1 MRYASG
7 RLLHGAIVVWAAYT
21 VTWLLLYLLP
31 SDPVSLM
38 LVASG
43 DSSEQTRAALEAKYG
58 LDQPPL
64 LQYLTLLGRAL
75 GGDFGD
81 SIEYGRPVLDVVLGA
96 VPYTIQLGVAALA
109 VSIVVG
115 FGVAI
120 LANATRSAWLRNI
133 LFSLPSAFLSFP
145 VFLTGLLLVQVFA
158 FSLHLFPAV
167 GTDGWRSLVLPALT
181 SGIPASAAIAQVA
194 TKSIHEYLR
203 SPQSSYLRAR
213 GMTRGRILVAH
224 ALRNAVI
231 PAVTILGMQ
240 IGGILAGAVITET
253 VFSRQGLGRVLQ
265 NGVLSQDI
273 PLVQGVVVLSAVL
286 FVLSSFLVDLVYPL
300 LDPRIRK
307 V

>member
-1 MRYASG
+1 MRYVSR

-38 LVASG
+38 LVGSAN
-43 DSSEQTRAALEAKYG
+43 SSEETRAALEAKYG
-58 LDQPPL
+58 LDRSPF
-64 LQYLTLLGRAL
+64 LQYLTLLGRAFL
-75 GGDFGD
+75 GDFGD
-81 SIEYGRPVLDVVLGA
+81 SIEYGRPVLDIVLGA
-96 VPYTIQLGVAALA
+96 VPYTIQLGVAAVG

-115 FGVAI
+115 IGLAI
-120 LANATRSAWLRNI
+120 LANATRAAWLRNI

-158 FSLHLFPAV
+158 FSLHLLPAV
-167 GTDGWRSLVLPALT
+167 GTTGWRSLVLPALT
-181 SGIPASAAIAQVA
+181 SGIPASAAVAQVA
-194 TKSIHEYLR
+194 TKAIHEYLA
-203 SPQSSYLRAR
+203 SPQAAYLRAR
-213 GMTRGRILVAH
+213 GITRPRILLAH

-240 IGGILAGAVITET
+240 VGGILAGAVITET

-286 FVLSSFLVDLVYPL
+286 FVLTSFLVDLVYPL
-300 LDPRIRK
+300 LDPRIRRA
-307 V
+307 

>member
-1 MRYASG
+1 MRYASR

-38 LVASG
+38 LVGSG
-43 DSSEQTRAALEAKYG
+43 NSSEETRAALEAKYG
-58 LDQPPL
+58 LDRPPL
-64 LQYLTLLGRAL
+64 LQYMTLLGQAL
-75 GGDFGD
+75 LGDFGD

-96 VPYTIQLGVAALA
+96 VPYTIQLGVAAVA

-115 FGVAI
+115 IGLAL
-120 LANATRSAWLRNI
+120 LANATRAAWLRNI

-145 VFLTGLLLVQVFA
+145 IFLTGLLLVQIFA
-158 FSLHLFPAV
+158 FSLHLLPAV
-167 GTDGWRSLVLPALT
+167 GTSGWQSLVLPALT
-181 SGIPASAAIAQVA
+181 SGVPASAAIAQVA
-194 TKSIHEYLR
+194 TKSIHEYLD

-213 GMTRGRILVAH
+213 GVTRRRILLAH

-240 IGGILAGAVITET
+240 VGGILAGAVITET

-286 FVLSSFLVDLVYPL
+286 FVLTSFLVDLVYPL
-300 LDPRIRK
+300 LDPRIRS

>member
-1 MRYASG
+1 MR
-7 RLLHGAIVVWAAYT
+7 HGA
-21 VTWLLLYLLP
+21 LL
-31 SDPVSLM
+31 
-38 LVASG
+38 
-43 DSSEQTRAALEAKYG
+43 
-58 LDQPPL
+58 
-64 LQYLTLLGRAL
+64 
-75 GGDFGD
+75 GDFGD

-96 VPYTIQLGVAALA
+96 VPYTIQLGVAAVA

-115 FGVAI
+115 IGLAL
-120 LANATRSAWLRNI
+120 LANATRTAWLRNI

-145 VFLTGLLLVQVFA
+145 VFLTGLLLVQIFA
-158 FSLHLFPAV
+158 FSLHLLPAV
-167 GTDGWRSLVLPALT
+167 GTSGWQSLVLPALT
-181 SGIPASAAIAQVA
+181 SGVPASAAIAQVA
-194 TKSIHEYLR
+194 TKSIHEYLD

-213 GMTRGRILVAH
+213 GVTRRRILLAH

-240 IGGILAGAVITET
+240 VGGILAGAVITET

-286 FVLSSFLVDLVYPL
+286 FVLTSLLVDLVYPL
-300 LDPRIRK
+300 LDPRIRS

>member
-1 MRYASG
+1 MRYASR

-38 LVASG
+38 LVGSG
-43 DSSEQTRAALEAKYG
+43 NSSEETRAALEAKYG
-58 LDQPPL
+58 LDRPPL

-75 GGDFGD
+75 LGDFGD

-96 VPYTIQLGVAALA
+96 VPYTIQLGVAAVAVSLVVGIGLA
-109 VSIVVG
+109 V
-115 FGVAI
+115 
-120 LANATRSAWLRNI
+120 LANATRTAWLRNI

-145 VFLTGLLLVQVFA
+145 IFLSGLLLVQIFA
-158 FSLHLFPAV
+158 FSLHLLPAV
-167 GTDGWRSLVLPALT
+167 GTSGWQSLVLPALT
-181 SGIPASAAIAQVA
+181 SGVPASAAIAQVA
-194 TKSIHEYLR
+194 TKSIHEYLD
-203 SPQSSYLRAR
+203 SSQSSYLRAR
-213 GMTRGRILVAH
+213 GVTRGRILIAH

-240 IGGILAGAVITET
+240 VGGILAGAVITET

-286 FVLSSFLVDLVYPL
+286 FVLTSFLVDLVYPL
-300 LDPRIRK
+300 LDPRIRR

>member
-1 MRYASG
+1 MRYASR

-38 LVASG
+38 LVGSG
-43 DSSEQTRAALEAKYG
+43 NSSEETRAALEAKYG
-58 LDQPPL
+58 LDRPPL
-64 LQYLTLLGRAL
+64 RPYLTLLGRAL
-75 GGDFGD
+75 LGDFGD

-96 VPYTIQLGVAALA
+96 VPYTIQLGVAAVA

-115 FGVAI
+115 IGLAL
-120 LANATRSAWLRNI
+120 LANATRAAWLRNI

-145 VFLTGLLLVQVFA
+145 IFLTGLLLVQIFA
-158 FSLHLFPAV
+158 FSLHLLPAV
-167 GTDGWRSLVLPALT
+167 GTSGWQSLVLPALT
-181 SGIPASAAIAQVA
+181 SGVPASAAIAQVA
-194 TKSIHEYLR
+194 TKSIHEYLD

-213 GMTRGRILVAH
+213 GVTRRRILLAH

-240 IGGILAGAVITET
+240 VGGILAGAVITET

-286 FVLSSFLVDLVYPL
+286 FVLTSFLVDLVYPL
-300 LDPRIRK
+300 LDPRIRS

>member
-1 MRYASG
+1 MRYASR

-38 LVASG
+38 LVGSG
-43 DSSEQTRAALEAKYG
+43 DSSEETRAALEAKYG
-58 LDQPPL
+58 LDRPPL
-64 LQYLTLLGRAL
+64 LQYLTLLRRAL
-75 GGDFGD
+75 LGDFGN

-96 VPYTIQLGVAALA
+96 VPYTIQLGVAAVA

-115 FGVAI
+115 IGLAL
-120 LANATRSAWLRNI
+120 LANATRAAWLRNI

-145 VFLTGLLLVQVFA
+145 IFLTGLLLVQIFA
-158 FSLHLFPAV
+158 FSLHLLPAV
-167 GTDGWRSLVLPALT
+167 GTSGWQSLVLPALT
-181 SGIPASAAIAQVA
+181 SGVPASAAIAQVA
-194 TKSIHEYLR
+194 TKSIHEYLD

-213 GMTRGRILVAH
+213 GVTRRRILLAH

-240 IGGILAGAVITET
+240 VGGILAGAVITET

-286 FVLSSFLVDLVYPL
+286 FVLTSFLVDLVYPL
-300 LDPRIRK
+300 LDPRIRS